1 MVLIGRLAVDREHQ
15 GHGLGSQML
24 LDALLRANQGAEI
37 IGGRAVLVHSKVAG
51 ANDFYTRHGFEV
63 SPVSPQHLMMLLKDV
78 RKTLGL

>member
-1 MVLIGRLAVDREHQ
+1 
-15 GHGLGSQML
+15 ML

-63 SPVSPQHLMMLLKDV
+63 SPVSPQHLMMLFKDV